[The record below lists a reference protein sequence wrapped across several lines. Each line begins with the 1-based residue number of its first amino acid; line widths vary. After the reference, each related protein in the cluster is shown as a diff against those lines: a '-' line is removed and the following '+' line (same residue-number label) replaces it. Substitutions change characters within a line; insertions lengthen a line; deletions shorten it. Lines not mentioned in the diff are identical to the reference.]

1 MKKTILKN
9 IYIGSYMIII
19 YNVLGTITWYKHLY
33 LLPLTLSINY
43 FLSYYIFSKHKT
55 DFVKQ
60 GLLIC
65 MPLTIFFITI
75 CTLEADFSRGL
86 PYILFIP
93 LSTYLAFLH
102 YKFKSILIPILSF
115 FLFGF
120 ISLVIFPNYFI
131 YYHNYNAEK
140 NIDFPNIKFKN
151 NKYETTNFDKNKIIV
166 LDFWSTSCGICFE
179 KFPML
184 EETYNKY
191 KNNKN
196 VEIYS
201 VNVPIKND
209 KYEKTIKILDSMG
222 YSFPKIYAESLKQ
235 VEDSLHFNTFP
246 NLMIIKNGKIRYEGV
261 LENKSTSLIYN
272 IEDQIQKLINEKV

>member
-1 MKKTILKN
+1 
-9 IYIGSYMIII
+9 MIII
-19 YNVLGTITWYKHLY
+19 YNVLGVLTWYKHTY
-33 LLPLTLSINY
+33 LLPLTLIANY
-43 FLSYYIFSKHKT
+43 LLSYYLFTKYKPNLTKI
-55 DFVKQ
+55 

-65 MPLTIFFITI
+65 LPLTIIMIII
-75 CTLEADFSRGL
+75 CTLVQDFSRGL
-86 PYILFIP
+86 PYILFVP

-102 YKFKSILIPILSF
+102 YKYKSVLIPICSLV
-115 FLFGF
+115 LFGF

-140 NIDFPNIKFKN
+140 NISFPAIKFKN
-151 NKYETTNFDKNKIIV
+151 NKNEMTNFDKNKIIV
-166 LDFWSTSCGICFE
+166 LDFWSTNCGICFE

-201 VNVPIKND
+201 VNVPVKND
-209 KYEKTIKILDSMG
+209 KYEKTIRILDSIG

-246 NLMIIKNGKIRYEGV
+246 NLIIIKNGKIRYEGV
-261 LENKSTSLIYN
+261 LESKKTSMIYN
-272 IEDQIQKLINEKV
+272 IEDQIDKLINEI